1 MAKTPTLIPFID
13 PRYKSFGATDL
24 GARLWAYLNKNV
36 TIAYLERAIELDRPA
51 LVGMGWRL
59 IERFG
64 EEVKNDVVKQAIG
77 AMVRQILE
85 SRGHQFMKG
94 NVAFR
99 NDVLFA
105 SGAKYIFVKPQMDS

>member
-1 MAKTPTLIPFID
+1 MAKTPSLVPFVD
-13 PRYKSFGATDL
+13 VRYKSFAATEL
-24 GARLWAYLNKNV
+24 GEKIWAYLNKNV

-59 IERFG
+59 IEKFG
-64 EEVKNDVVKQAIG
+64 DAVKSDLVKQAVG
-77 AMVRQILE
+77 AMVKQILE
-85 SRGHQFMKG
+85 SRGHQFLKG

-99 NDVLFA
+99 NDILFA